1 MATATDPGAL
11 RANPTSRAIDIGVD
25 RDRQIIFGVIIAE
38 EGPFRDGRGEFDA
51 AGIRAIRDLMAR
63 VPGGLKS
70 RFSHPTLLDDGLGKF
85 LGRMQSPRLVTVW
98 RGGKQVSAVRADL
111 HLSDTA
117 FEGNPNGNLGDY
129 LLDLAEEDP
138 EALGA
143 SLVLNSDQEYRLDAR
158 GRRLL
163 GDNGEPLPPLWKPTK
178 LYGCDVVDE
187 GVATCEFLGFTSTT
201 SARDF
206 EEYMTGL
213 LDRAFPPG
221 TSREAVE
228 SRCRGWIGKYLEWKH
243 PEADGYDPE
252 RDPKLRRERFHREHP
267 EAERLLHPVPPPAFR
282 AGDEPG
288 LLPAIVEGLAA
299 PFGQVV
305 QEADGTMS
313 HYCA

>member
-1 MATATDPGAL
+1 MATITTEPGL
-11 RANPTSRAIDIGVD
+11 RANPTSRAVDIGVD
-25 RDRQIIFGVIIAE
+25 RDEQIIRGVIVAE

-70 RFSHPTLLDDGLGKF
+70 RFSHPTLFDDGLGKF

-117 FEGNPNGNLGDY
+117 FDANPNGNLGGY

-163 GDNGEPLPPLWKPTK
+163 GDNGEPFPPLWKPTK
-178 LYGCDVVDE
+178 LYNCDVVDE
-187 GVATCEFLGFTSTT
+187 GAATRAFLGFTSTT

-206 EEYMTGL
+206 EQMAARL
-213 LDRAFPPG
+213 LDQAFPFIAPD
-221 TSREAVE
+221 VLE
-228 SRCRGWIGKYLEWKH
+228 SRCKAWIGRYLDLRFGEKH
-243 PEADGYDPE
+243 VGAD
-252 RDPKLRRERFHREHP
+252 RDPKLRRERFYREHP